1 MIKAKKNKMEV
12 VMNKKTFTPEGVVA
26 VGPYSPVVEANG
38 FIFFSGQ
45 IPMDYA
51 EGKIVEGDIQAQTEQ
66 CLKNL
71 SGAIKAAK
79 VTSDDIVK
87 TTIYLTDI
95 NDYAVVNKIYG
106 DFFKAPYPA
115 RTAVAVIALPL
126 GVKVEIEAIAQR

>member
-1 MIKAKKNKMEV
+1 MT
-12 VMNKKTFTPEGVVA
+12 KKTFTPEGTTP
-26 VGPYSPVVEANG
+26 VGPYSSAVEANG

-51 EGKIVEGDIQAQTEQ
+51 EGKIVEGDIKTQTEQ

-71 SGAIKAAK
+71 SGVLKAANIS
-79 VTSDDIVK
+79 SDNVVK
-87 TTIYLTDI
+87 TTIYLTDM

-115 RTAVAVIALPL
+115 RTAVAVAALPL
-126 GVKVEIEAIAQR
+126 GVKVEIEALAQR